1 MNFLST
7 VIKGGPLMIPITLC
21 SIIMLAVALE
31 RWYRLRKQ
39 RILPDS
45 LVQRVL
51 EMLRRRRLTAAIEVC
66 NAHDEVGASVIRAGL
81 SKAGAGRDVIR
92 EGFENAGRIA
102 YQELTRGLGVL
113 ATVASISPLL
123 GLMGTV
129 TGLIRAF
136 RVISSQGIGDPQALS
151 GGISEAL
158 ITTVAGLIVAIPT
171 LVVHNYFARR
181 VERIN
186 LEMEQT
192 VSDILD
198 QLTLGGPLDSG
209 SDDL

>member
-39 RILPDS
+39 RILPEP

-66 NAHDEVGASVIRAGL
+66 NAHDEIGASVIRAGL
-81 SKAGAGRDVIR
+81 NKAGAGREVIR
-92 EGFENAGRIA
+92 ESFENAGRIA

-209 SDDL
+209 MDDL

>member
-7 VIKGGPLMIPITLC
+7 IIKGGPIMIPIGIC
-21 SIIMLAVALE
+21 SIITVAVAFE
-31 RWYRLRKQ
+31 RWYHLRKQ
-39 RILPDS
+39 RIMPDA
-45 LVQRVL
+45 LVSQVMEL
-51 EMLRRRRLTAAIEVC
+51 LRRRRLTAAIEVC
-66 NAHDEVGASVIRAGL
+66 NAHGEIGSSVLRAGL
-81 SKAGAGRDVIR
+81 IKAGAAREVIR
-92 EGFENAGRIA
+92 ESFENAGRIA
-102 YQELTRGLGVL
+102 YQELTQGLGVL

-171 LVVHNYFARR
+171 LVLHNYFSRR

-186 LEMEQT
+186 LEMEQS
-192 VSDILD
+192 VSNVLD
-198 QLTLGGPLDSG
+198 QITMGGPLDSG
-209 SDDL
+209 MDDV